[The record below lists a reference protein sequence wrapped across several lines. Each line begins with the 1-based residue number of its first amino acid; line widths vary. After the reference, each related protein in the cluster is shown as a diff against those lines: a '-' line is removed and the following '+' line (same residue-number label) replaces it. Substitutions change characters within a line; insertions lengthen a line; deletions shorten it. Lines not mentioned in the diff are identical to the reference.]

1 MNKFGSVVTDM
12 LFLTFVLKKSHQM
25 LKWSGVTVKSRE
37 QNSGQS
43 LFIYFWLKQA
53 KRACIQPA
61 VIRWG
66 WICEY
71 YVYWIVINPS
81 QVHLQRNRC
90 SQQQPNDNKWNL
102 WVWVSCMDGSGSR
115 QFGIVFPPFGLLSFV
130 LRDNK
135 TSRCKWRGS
144 RGWLHRSFF
153 PPSFFI
159 AFFSYS
165 FFVDALLELPFRL
178 ITFLRRKKY
187 EYAFKREIDL
197 HINLLAFS
205 NFHKTL
211 SSLTLLTFTLLQFWL
226 ESYHLLHLQLLPFSF
241 NRWLNQQA
249 WVMRSGKSVN

>member
-1 MNKFGSVVTDM
+1 MVLVARANCSGSLYPFSLPTERALRIQLFAMNKFGSVVTDM

-43 LFIYFWLKQA
+43 LFIYLWLKQA

-144 RGWLHRSFF
+144 RDDFIAVSFRRHFSSRSF
-153 PPSFFI
+153 
-159 AFFSYS
+159 
-165 FFVDALLELPFRL
+165 L
-178 ITFLRRKKY
+178 I
-187 EYAFKREIDL
+187 
-197 HINLLAFS
+197 
-205 NFHKTL
+205 L
-211 SSLTLLTFTLLQFWL
+211 SS
-226 ESYHLLHLQLLPFSF
+226 
-241 NRWLNQQA
+241 
-249 WVMRSGKSVN
+249 